1 MEVFYTLMGYRLY
14 RYIFKMIK
22 LYKEDLNYS
31 TYTNYISTTRGIEYK
46 TPQQV
51 EGKLEGNQTTNYL
64 PKKTK
69 KKRKTKLKKKDK

>member
-1 MEVFYTLMGYRLY
+1 
-14 RYIFKMIK
+14 MIK

-31 TYTNYISTTRGIEYK
+31 TYINYISTTRGIEYK